1 MRWIFL
7 ILTLLPLSANANNW
21 VKVVINEDRDEYFV
35 DTNSLLRIGNI
46 QSYWEKANF
55 SKTTRH
61 GDMSSLGN
69 FKINCDTN
77 EYQTVVISFFKELD
91 NVGSKQTIY
100 PKLQE
105 WKPIKSD
112 TVHASIMNFVCKR

>member
-7 ILTLLPLSANANNW
+7 FLALFPLTTYANYW
-21 VKVVINEDRDEYFV
+21 VKVVMNEDKDEYFV

-55 SKTTRH
+55 AKPSRH

-69 FKINCDTN
+69 FKINCDTK

-91 NVGSKQTIY
+91 NSGLKQTVY
-100 PKLQE
+100 PKSQD

-112 TVHASIMNFVCKR
+112 TVYASIMKFVCKR